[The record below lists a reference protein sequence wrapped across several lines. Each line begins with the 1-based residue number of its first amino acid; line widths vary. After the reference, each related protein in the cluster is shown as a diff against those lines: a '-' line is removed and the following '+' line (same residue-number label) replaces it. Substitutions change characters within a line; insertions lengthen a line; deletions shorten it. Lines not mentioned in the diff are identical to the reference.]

1 MTSSSGTVR
10 TVRRRSMAR
19 MLDDARAR
27 QTGVDEDGAAILRGV
42 SSSSDADA
50 ATRRRLA
57 KQIGATEQ
65 AVNAWFR
72 SRRVKMKRKRKRR
85 MLLFVLLVLGTARG
99 VYAWNAWHQTAAA
112 RRRMEALGQTYKWMT
127 RSGLPRPYPGKMNV
141 ERYGRKSFR
150 WRRSASSPPR
160 DERRSDGAHTVDNP
174 KSSPLTKKPETP
186 RQKLE
191 RLRVEASKKKMKG
204 RVAPMAQPNRVR
216 ESTSHEYTMDASTNI
231 LYM

>member
-27 QTGVDEDGAAILRGV
+27 QTGVDEDGATILRGV
-42 SSSSDADA
+42 FELERRPDA

-85 MLLFVLLVLGTARG
+85 MLLFVLLVLGTAAG
-99 VYAWNAWHQTAAA
+99 AFYAWNAWHQTAAA

-141 ERYGRKSFR
+141 ERYGKKKLQVETERVIT
-150 WRRSASSPPR
+150 ASGR
-160 DERRSDGAHTVDNP
+160 EEERPVRYTVDNP

-216 ESTSHEYTMDASTNI
+216 ESTST
-231 LYM
+231 